1 MIYIRSIL
9 EQSVVVWHSSLTSK
23 NRRDLERVQKVA
35 VKVILGNNYTSY
47 KNGLDKLNIQTLSER
62 REQICFRFAKKSL
75 KNDKARSMFQKSK
88 TEHCMKKRKTQK
100 YKIRLA
106 KTKRFKKSAIPY
118 MVKLLNDDEVK
129 MEKVMN
135 N

>member
-1 MIYIRSIL
+1 
-9 EQSVVVWHSSLTSK
+9 
-23 NRRDLERVQKVA
+23 
-35 VKVILGNNYTSY
+35 
-47 KNGLDKLNIQTLSER
+47 
-62 REQICFRFAKKSL
+62 
-75 KNDKARSMFQKSK
+75 
-88 TEHCMKKRKTQK
+88 MKKRKTQK